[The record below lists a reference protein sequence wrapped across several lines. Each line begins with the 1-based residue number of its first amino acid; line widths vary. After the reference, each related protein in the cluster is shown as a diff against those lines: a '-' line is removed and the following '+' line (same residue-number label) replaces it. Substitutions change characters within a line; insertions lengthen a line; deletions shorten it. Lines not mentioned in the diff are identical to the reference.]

1 MCIPAGSLHFLAS
14 PLPPRGKTAQRTCR
28 RAAILSARAPTR
40 SIVKDESLFRTEA
53 LEAQRTNWLGP
64 VVLAQPLSFAIQ
76 AALAG
81 LAAAA
86 LIALFAFGS
95 YTKRTTVGGHL
106 LPAGGWSKVYP
117 QQAGVVTDKRVRE
130 GQPVRRGDVLYVL
143 SLDRRSDAASGGL
156 AGISEQV
163 AARRNSLRSE
173 LGKTESLQQEQRAA
187 LLRKREA
194 FEAELRVIAESI
206 AGQKSRIA
214 LAEDTLARYRGL
226 LEKDYIAGEQ
236 VQLREADLIDQ
247 RSRLQALERDRL
259 NVQRELTLLGGELQ
273 RQPLEQSRELSELR
287 RNISS
292 TDQELAESELRRQ
305 VLILAPRDG
314 VATAVTAEVGQSV
327 DGSRPVVSIVP
338 PDGRLQAHLFAPSK
352 AVGFV
357 REGDRV
363 MVRLD
368 PYPYQKFGHLPA
380 RVTQVARVA
389 LSGQELSALGLGEA
403 AATEPLY
410 RITAELDAQT
420 ITAYGE
426 ARPLQVGMQL
436 QADIMQERRK
446 LYEWVLEPLL
456 TISGKL

>member
-1 MCIPAGSLHFLAS
+1 MPLRSVKRAFYSLV
-14 PLPPRGKTAQRTCR
+14 PRSG
-28 RAAILSARAPTR
+28 RA
-40 SIVKDESLFRTEA
+40 
-53 LEAQRTNWLGP
+53 
-64 VVLAQPLSFAIQ
+64 
-76 AALAG
+76 
-81 LAAAA
+81 
-86 LIALFAFGS
+86 
-95 YTKRTTVGGHL
+95 
-106 LPAGGWSKVYP
+106 KVIDI
-117 QQAGVVTDKRVRE
+117 T
-130 GQPVRRGDVLYVL
+130 
-143 SLDRRSDAASGGL
+143 
-156 AGISEQV
+156 EQV
-163 AARRNSLRSE
+163 EARRDSLRSE
-173 LGKTESLQQEQRAA
+173 LGKTRSIQQEQLTALTRKQAA
-187 LLRKREA
+187 Y
-194 FEAELRVIAESI
+194 EAELRVIAESI

-357 REGDRV
+357 REGEAVMLRFDGVESRHRV
-363 MVRLD
+363 WLNGVEIGIGSGSRLAQGCA
-368 PYPYQKFGHLPA
+368 P
-380 RVTQVARVA
+380 
-389 LSGQELSALGLGEA
+389 SA
-403 AATEPLY
+403 AASARNASSPL
-410 RITAELDAQT
+410 
-420 ITAYGE
+420 
-426 ARPLQVGMQL
+426 
-436 QADIMQERRK
+436 
-446 LYEWVLEPLL
+446 
-456 TISGKL
+456 